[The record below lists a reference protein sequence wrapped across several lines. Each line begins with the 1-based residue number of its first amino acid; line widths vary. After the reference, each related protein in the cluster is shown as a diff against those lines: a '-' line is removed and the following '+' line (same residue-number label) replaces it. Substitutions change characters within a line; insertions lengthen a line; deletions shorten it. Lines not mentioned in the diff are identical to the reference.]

1 VKGFPQLRWIQLGAA
16 LMMAA
21 AAAVAVQPAKPT
33 DSKSSVSKKASE
45 SKKASAKK
53 TSGKKK
59 YVSSSGKTSV
69 KPKPAAKKTPAAPP
83 TAKAV
88 AVSAKTRAGAHDF
101 VFQTVADRADLPVE
115 NAAAL
120 VPFFEQLYRHQR
132 GELAGPLH
140 ILHYGD
146 SHTAADEWTGDLR
159 TRFQEKF
166 GDGGSGFSL
175 AGRPWN
181 SYRRMDV
188 RSGSTRG
195 WHTDGLVGRA
205 GDGVYGLGGVSMS
218 TASSHEA
225 VYLDANAAEFELFY
239 YQQPGGGTLQIY
251 DNGAPME
258 QISTDGEPGPAYY
271 RLEAI
276 PGMHRVEAETL
287 DRAPVRLFGWVA
299 ENTTGVTYEELG
311 INGAEASIVL
321 GWNEET
327 LRSNIERRNPALIV
341 LAYGTNEAGR
351 KDWTLESYREMYSQ
365 LIARLRADAPTATIL
380 VVGPPDRTQKIRKVG
395 WQTMEKI
402 DVIAEAQREAALAN
416 GCAFWDLRSKMG
428 GKGSMLQWV
437 AAGMAQADHVHFTAP
452 GYRMLGDAVFRD
464 VMSQYDIFL
473 QARASIVAN
482 APSPPSDAASSS
494 GFAAGNQ

>member
-1 VKGFPQLRWIQLGAA
+1 LRRLLQLLVAIVT
-16 LMMAA
+16 AA
-21 AAAVAVQPAKPT
+21 AVAVAVQPAKP
-33 DSKSSVSKKASE
+33 SASKKAS
-45 SKKASAKK
+45 SKK
-53 TSGKKK
+53 TSKKK
-59 YVSSSGKTSV
+59 YVSSSGKRS
-69 KPKPAAKKTPAAPP
+69 KAKTAVRKTIAAPK
-83 TAKAV
+83 KAISTL
-88 AVSAKTRAGAHDF
+88 ASAKTRAAAHDF
-101 VFQTVADRADLPVE
+101 VYETVAEGADIPVE

-120 VPFFEQLYRHQR
+120 IPFFEQLYRHQR

-159 TRFQEKF
+159 NRFQEKF

-195 WHTDGLVGRA
+195 WHSDGLVGRA
-205 GDGVYGLGGVSMS
+205 GDGVYGLGGVSLS
-218 TASSHEA
+218 TDRAHEA
-225 VYLDANAAEFELFY
+225 VYLDANAADFELFY
-239 YQQPGGGTLQIY
+239 YQQPGGGKLQLY
-251 DNGAPME
+251 NDGVPLE

-299 ENTTGVTYEELG
+299 ENTTGVTYETLG

-351 KDWTLESYREMYSQ
+351 KDWTLESYREMYSR
-365 LIARLRADAPTATIL
+365 LIERLRMDAPTATIL
-380 VVGPPDRTQKIRKVG
+380 VVGPPDRTQKIRRVG

-402 DVIAEAQREAALAN
+402 DVIAEAQRQAALAH
-416 GCAFWDLRSKMG
+416 GCAFWDLRAKMG
-428 GKGSMLQWV
+428 GKGSMLRWV
-437 AAGMAQADHVHFTAP
+437 AAGMAQADHVHFTGP
-452 GYRMLGDAVFRD
+452 GYKMLGDAVFRD

-473 QARASIVAN
+473 QARAAIVAN
-482 APSPPSDAASSS
+482 ATSTPSNAT
-494 GFAAGNQ
+494 AAGNQ

>member
-1 VKGFPQLRWIQLGAA
+1 MKRVIQFLGTLTIAT
-16 LMMAA
+16 
-21 AAAVAVQPAKPT
+21 AVAMAVQPAKSP
-33 DSKSSVSKKASE
+33 KKPSSQKAS
-45 SKKASAKK
+45 SSQK
-53 TSGKKK
+53 TSASQKTSSKKK
-59 YVSSSGKTSV
+59 YVSSSVKKPRNRVKSV
-69 KPKPAAKKTPAAPP
+69 ATKVVTAPKILA
-83 TAKAV
+83 TAK
-88 AVSAKTRAGAHDF
+88 SRAAAHDY
-101 VFQTVADRADLPVE
+101 VYQDVAEGADLPVE

-120 VPFFEQLYRHQR
+120 IPLFEQLYRHQR
-132 GELAGPLH
+132 GEIAGPLH

-205 GDGVYGLGGVSMS
+205 GDGVYGLGGVSLS
-218 TASSHEA
+218 AARPHEA

-239 YQQPGGGTLQIY
+239 YQQPGGGTVQIF
-251 DNGAPME
+251 DNGMAVE

-271 RLEAI
+271 RLEAT

-287 DRAPVRLFGWVA
+287 DRGPVRLFGWVA

-351 KDWTLESYREMYSQ
+351 KDWTLESYRDMYSR
-365 LIARLRADAPTATIL
+365 LIARLRMDAPTATIL
-380 VVGPPDRTQKIRKVG
+380 VVGPPDRTQKIRMAG
-395 WQTMEKI
+395 RQTHWETMEKI

-416 GCAFWDLRSKMG
+416 GCAFWDLRAKMG
-428 GKGSMLQWV
+428 GKGSMLKWV
-437 AAGMAQADHVHFTAP
+437 AAGMAQADHVHFTGP

-464 VMSQYDIFL
+464 VMSQYDVFL
-473 QARASIVAN
+473 QARAAVVAN
-482 APSPPSDAASSS
+482 VASPPPNAT
-494 GFAAGNQ
+494 AAGNQ

>member
-1 VKGFPQLRWIQLGAA
+1 VKRFLQLTIVLVTAVAA
-16 LMMAA
+16 M
-21 AAAVAVQPAKPT
+21 AVQP
-33 DSKSSVSKKASE
+33 SKSSKKPAP
-45 SKKASAKK
+45 KNTSA
-53 TSGKKK
+53 KKK
-59 YVSSSGKTSV
+59 YVSSTGK
-69 KPKPAAKKTPAAPP
+69 KPSKLKTI
-83 TAKAV
+83 AKAV
-88 AVSAKTRAGAHDF
+88 KKVATAPKAIVTAKSRAAAHDY
-101 VFQTVADRADLPVE
+101 VYQTVTERADIPVE

-120 VPFFEQLYRHQR
+120 IPFFEQLYRHQR
-132 GELAGPLH
+132 GEVAGPLR

-159 TRFQEKF
+159 VHFQEKF

-195 WHTDGLVGRA
+195 WHSDGLVGRT

-218 TASSHEA
+218 TASAHEA
-225 VYLDANAAEFELFY
+225 IYLDANAAQFELFY

-251 DNGAPME
+251 DNGAPLE

-271 RLEAI
+271 HLEAP
-276 PGMHRVEAETL
+276 PGPHRVEAETL
-287 DRAPVRLFGWVA
+287 DRGPVRLFGWVA

-365 LIARLRADAPTATIL
+365 LIQRLRADAPTATIL
-380 VVGPPDRTQKIRKVG
+380 VIGPADRTQKIRKIG

-416 GCAFWDLRSKMG
+416 GCAFWDLQAKMG
-428 GKGSMLQWV
+428 GAGSMLKWV
-437 AAGMAQADHVHFTAP
+437 AAGMAQADHVHFTGP
-452 GYRMLGDAVFRD
+452 GYRMIGDAVFRD

-473 QARASIVAN
+473 QARAAVVAV
-482 APSPPSDAASSS
+482 
-494 GFAAGNQ
+494 AGHQ

>member
-1 VKGFPQLRWIQLGAA
+1 
-16 LMMAA
+16 MAT
-21 AAAVAVQPAKPT
+21 AVAVQPP
-33 DSKSSVSKKASE
+33 KASA
-45 SKKASAKK
+45 SASAKK
-53 TSGKKK
+53 TPSKKTSDKKK
-59 YVSSSGKTSV
+59 YVSSKPSAKKAKSSAKKAPAKA
-69 KPKPAAKKTPAAPP
+69 KPKPAP
-83 TAKAV
+83 
-88 AVSAKTRAGAHDF
+88 VSAKNRAEAHDY
-101 VFQTVADRADLPVE
+101 VFQTVADSADIPVE

-120 VPFFEQLYRHQR
+120 IPFFEQLYRHQR

-159 TRFQEKF
+159 SRFQEKF

-205 GDGVYGLGGVSMS
+205 GDGVYGLGGVSLS
-218 TASSHEA
+218 AARAHEA

-239 YQQPGGGTLQIY
+239 YQQPGGGTVQIY
-251 DNGAPME
+251 DNGMPVE

-299 ENTTGVTYEELG
+299 ENTTGVTYETLG

-351 KDWTLESYREMYSQ
+351 KDWTLESYREMYSR
-365 LIARLRADAPTATIL
+365 LIERLRVAAPTATIL
-380 VVGPPDRTQKIRKVG
+380 VVGPPDRTQRIRKIG
-395 WQTMEKI
+395 RQTLWQTMEKI

-416 GCAFWDLRSKMG
+416 GCAFWDLRAKMG
-428 GKGSMLQWV
+428 GKGSMLRWV
-437 AAGMAQADHVHFTAP
+437 AAGMAQADHVHFTGP

-473 QARASIVAN
+473 QARAAIVAN
-482 APSPPSDAASSS
+482 ATSPPSNAT
-494 GFAAGNQ
+494 AAGNQ

>member
-1 VKGFPQLRWIQLGAA
+1 VKRVIQFWIA
-16 LMMAA
+16 MMVATA
-21 AAAVAVQPAKPT
+21 VAVAVQPVKKP
-33 DSKSSVSKKASE
+33 SSKKST
-45 SKKASAKK
+45 SKKTSAKK
-53 TSGKKK
+53 SSAKKK
-59 YVSSSGKTSV
+59 YVSNTRKPPV
-69 KPKPAAKKTPAAPP
+69 KRAKSTAKRAPVRSRTVKAAP
-83 TAKAV
+83 
-88 AVSAKTRAGAHDF
+88 VSAKIRAEAHDF
-101 VFQTVADRADLPVE
+101 VYKNVAEGADIPVE

-120 VPFFEQLYRHQR
+120 IPFFEQLYRHQR
-132 GELAGPLH
+132 GEVAGPVR

-175 AGRPWN
+175 AGRPYN
-181 SYRRMDV
+181 GYRRMDV

-205 GDGVYGLGGVSMS
+205 GDGVYGLGGVSLS
-218 TASSHEA
+218 TSSAHEA
-225 VYLDANAAEFELFY
+225 VYLDANAAVFELFY

-251 DNGAPME
+251 DNGMPVE
-258 QISTDGEPGPAYY
+258 QISTNGEAGPAYY
-271 RLEAI
+271 RLEAT
-276 PGMHRVEAETL
+276 PGQQRVEAETL
-287 DRAPVRLFGWVA
+287 DGGPVRLFGWVA

-311 INGAEASIVL
+311 INGAEASIIL

-365 LIARLRADAPTATIL
+365 LIARMRADAPTATIL
-380 VVGPPDRTQKIRKVG
+380 VVGPPDRTQKVRKAG
-395 WQTMEKI
+395 RQTHWETMDKI
-402 DVIAEAQREAALAN
+402 DVIAEAQREAALAS
-416 GCAFWDLRSKMG
+416 GCAFWDLRAKMG
-428 GKGSMLQWV
+428 GKGSMFKWV
-437 AAGMAQADHVHFTAP
+437 AAGMAQADHVHFTGP
-452 GYRMLGDAVFRD
+452 GYKMLGDAVFRD

-482 APSPPSDAASSS
+482 ATSAPSHATAD
-494 GFAAGNQ
+494 GNQ